1 MKKVFAIIFLCVL
14 SISFTLANPPHT
26 ISYQAV
32 IRNAQGNLIQDK
44 DLGVRISIITD
55 EETGVSVY
63 SEERTTKTNQNG
75 LIAFAIGDGN
85 GNNMQSIE
93 DIDWST
99 GGFYILCEIDLNGGT
114 NYTLSLT
121 TPLTTVP
128 YALYAEKISKAAL
141 PEWVFEDQKPTY
153 NYSEIQGAPII
164 PTKLSEL
171 KFDIEIPEQKTTDS
185 TFLKSV
191 AFGITASD
199 TARWNTKEIINV
211 PTKTSELTNDNGFIT
226 LNEVPTVTIPTKVS
240 ELANDSQFIT
250 ANDIPTVNVPTKTSQ
265 LTNDNGFI
273 TLNEVPTVTVPTKIS
288 ELQNDQNF
296 VTADKLPTKTSQLTN
311 DNGYI
316 TLNEVPTVTI
326 PTKVS
331 ELANDSQFITAND
344 IPTVNVPTKTS
355 QLTNDNGFITL
366 NEVPTVTVP
375 TKVSELTN
383 DSQFITANDI
393 PTVNVPTKTSQLQND
408 NGFITLNEVPTVT
421 VPTKVSELTN
431 DSQFITA
438 EDIPTVNVPTKTS
451 QLTNDNGFITLNEV
465 PTKVSEFE
473 NDALYITKAQLDDI
487 LTKIEELK
495 TKNSELQT
503 AIEQL
508 QNTIGSQTFK
518 RTAVNT
524 YKNFSMTDF
533 NDASTVYHSLKEGD
547 RIIFI
552 IRHSKRNDDSSFGS
566 KLTAEGIQMARSAGA
581 KLQGGLAG
589 INDSYYGSTAYPR
602 CKETSYY
609 IANSRGDTEPKDTTS
624 VHAPIDVVLGNYFT
638 ENTKW
643 PYIAQYYENH
653 ISQAND
659 KAIYMINTLCEL
671 TEGKTFS
678 WFTSHDFTTLIL
690 TEWATDH
697 AIKFVSP
704 NWINYLTGVAV
715 IVHPDKSWEVYP
727 VKNLASG
734 YNTAKGD
741 YSTWW

>member
-1 MKKVFAIIFLCVL
+1 M
-14 SISFTLANPPHT
+14 
-26 ISYQAV
+26 
-32 IRNAQGNLIQDK
+32 
-44 DLGVRISIITD
+44 
-55 EETGVSVY
+55 
-63 SEERTTKTNQNG
+63 
-75 LIAFAIGDGN
+75 
-85 GNNMQSIE
+85 
-93 DIDWST
+93 
-99 GGFYILCEIDLNGGT
+99 
-114 NYTLSLT
+114 
-121 TPLTTVP
+121 
-128 YALYAEKISKAAL
+128 
-141 PEWVFEDQKPTY
+141 
-153 NYSEIQGAPII
+153 
-164 PTKLSEL
+164 
-171 KFDIEIPEQKTTDS
+171 
-185 TFLKSV
+185 
-191 AFGITASD
+191 
-199 TARWNTKEIINV
+199 
-211 PTKTSELTNDNGFIT
+211 
-226 LNEVPTVTIPTKVS
+226 
-240 ELANDSQFIT
+240 
-250 ANDIPTVNVPTKTSQ
+250 
-265 LTNDNGFI
+265 
-273 TLNEVPTVTVPTKIS
+273 PTVTVPTKI
-288 ELQNDQNF
+288 
-296 VTADKLPTKTSQLTN
+296 
-311 DNGYI
+311 
-316 TLNEVPTVTI
+316 
-326 PTKVS
+326 
-331 ELANDSQFITAND
+331 
-344 IPTVNVPTKTS
+344 
-355 QLTNDNGFITL
+355 
-366 NEVPTVTVP
+366 
-375 TKVSELTN
+375 SELTN

-393 PTVNVPTKTSQLQND
+393 PTVNVPTKISELQNDQNFVTSDKLPTKISQLTND

-421 VPTKVSELTN
+421 
-431 DSQFITA
+431 
-438 EDIPTVNVPTKTS
+438 
-451 QLTNDNGFITLNEV
+451 V

-566 KLTAEGIQMARSAGA
+566 KLTAEGIQMARTAGA

-653 ISQAND
+653 ITQAND

-704 NWINYLTGVAV
+704 NWINYLTGIAV
-715 IVHPDKSWEVYP
+715 IVHPNKSWEVYP
-727 VKNLASG
+727 VKNLDSG
-734 YNTAKGD
+734 YNTDKGD
-741 YSTWW
+741 YSNWW